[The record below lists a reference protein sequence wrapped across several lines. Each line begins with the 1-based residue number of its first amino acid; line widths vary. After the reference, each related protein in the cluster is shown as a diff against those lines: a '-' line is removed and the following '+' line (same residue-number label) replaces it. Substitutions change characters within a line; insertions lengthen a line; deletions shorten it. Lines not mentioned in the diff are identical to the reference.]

1 VKALLVLALVGC
13 GSYSTYKTTRIVPDG
28 QTEWLFGTQVAG
40 ASLPGNA
47 ERGTVA
53 PMPETSAGVRR
64 GFANRYEV
72 QVNTTLAV
80 LEQVKTGSVELAGK
94 IRVAEHGRYSLAVG
108 AATGYRYME
117 SSGAV
122 IEGGHAVVPVIFGID
137 IRRNQLVFAVT
148 GGYQRYYESGAHPV
162 GVPFLGDSIGFLYQ
176 ISDHWGVMHEAGF
189 AYTPTDNFMTESSRL
204 FHMGIALTWTR

>member
-1 VKALLVLALVGC
+1 MKALLLMLLVGC

-64 GFANRYEV
+64 GWANRYEL
-72 QVNTTLAV
+72 QVNTTLC
-80 LEQVKTGSVELAGK
+80 LLPQVKTGSVELAGK
-94 IRVAEHGRYSLAVG
+94 VRVAEHGRWSLAVG
-108 AATGYRYME
+108 AAGGYRYME

-122 IEGGHAVVPVIFGID
+122 IEGGHVVVPVIFGVD
-137 IRRNQLVFAVT
+137 IGRNQLVFSVT
-148 GGYQRYYESGAHPV
+148 GGYQRYYESGAQPV
-162 GVPFLGDSIGFLYQ
+162 SVPFVGDAIGFLYQ

-189 AYTPTDNFMTESSRL
+189 AYTPTDNFMTDSSRL